1 MAVLSGGNVDPLLLI
16 KLIDH
21 GLTAAGRYLQL
32 RVLLDD
38 RPGSLAALT
47 QATADLGLNVLE
59 VEHHREGLGL
69 ELEKVEILLT
79 LETRDRR
86 HHEEIVAALASHGF
100 SVELRVR

>member
-38 RPGSLAALT
+38 RPGNLAASPRPSPT
-47 QATADLGLNVLE
+47 SA
-59 VEHHREGLGL
+59 
-69 ELEKVEILLT
+69 
-79 LETRDRR
+79 
-86 HHEEIVAALASHGF
+86 
-100 SVELRVR
+100 